1 MLSFSNDVYVPK
13 STLKQQEFQK
23 NKLAEDFKKLKK
35 PIKPK
40 LETKTV
46 NTVLTQIVQKPTAK
60 RYDILPKAAKFEEK
74 KYDILP
80 KAAKVEEKN
89 DLDSYKKFVNPYIS
103 TELKKMICSPP
114 IENIN
119 EPVVVFTSSNKNNPF
134 LNGYLADC
142 GFMASWSFK
151 CAPYKPLPICVE
163 NRSDGAW
170 VPFIIQYNEE
180 YMLCSDIKN
189 GNGRQFSQDYG
200 NAYR

>member
-35 PIKPK
+35 PIRPK
-40 LETKTV
+40 LELETV
-46 NTVLTQIVQKPTAK
+46 NTVITQFVQKAT
-60 RYDILPKAAKFEEK
+60 IK

-80 KAAKVEEKN
+80 KVDKVEEQN
-89 DLDSYKKFVNPYIS
+89 DLDSYKKFVNPYKS
-103 TELKKMICSPP
+103 TELKKMSCSPP
-114 IENIN
+114 VNEIN
-119 EPVVVFTSSNKNNPF
+119 EKVIVFTTSNKNNPF
-134 LNGYLADC
+134 SNGYLADC
-142 GFMASWSFK
+142 GLMASWLFK

-180 YMLCSDIKN
+180 YMLCSNIKN